1 MAPML
6 RCSLASSRKRF
17 ASLAAL
23 FHRKFL
29 SPADCD
35 QTSGTFGLV
44 TLVTWVYPVPPSN
57 IPKAKEGVKTH
68 GSAAPAAFF
77 GRASRKNLGSEHP
90 CPSVHSTCQSAYHQ
104 QARRHFAGRS
114 CAAQM

>member
-29 SPADCD
+29 SPAGCD

-44 TLVTWVYPVPPSN
+44 TLVTCVYPVPPSN
-57 IPKAKEGVKTH
+57 IPKAKEEVKTH
-68 GSAAPAAFF
+68 GSAAPAAGFC
-77 GRASRKNLGSEHP
+77 RASRKNLGGGHSSP
-90 CPSVHSTCQSAYHQ
+90 TAHST
-104 QARRHFAGRS
+104 
-114 CAAQM
+114 AQ